1 MASFLKATHNLAD
14 MLVLIRQ
21 GRYKTTKVAREG
33 ATRLGLDL
41 DGMIAIVLD
50 LPDSGFF
57 YKTMESEKNPGHWMD
72 VYHAVTPNDEDVYL
86 KLMIQNGVLI
96 VSFKELSP

>member
-1 MASFLKATHNLAD
+1 MTNDTRATHNLAD

-50 LPDSGFF
+50 LPHSGFF
-57 YKTMESEKNPGHWMD
+57 YKTMESDKNPGLWMD

-96 VSFKELSP
+96 VSFKEL